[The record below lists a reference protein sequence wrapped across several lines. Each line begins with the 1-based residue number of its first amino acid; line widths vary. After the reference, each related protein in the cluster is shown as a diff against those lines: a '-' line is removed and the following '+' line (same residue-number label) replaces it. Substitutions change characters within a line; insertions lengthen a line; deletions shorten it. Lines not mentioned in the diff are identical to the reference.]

1 MCAVRVC
8 AILAL
13 LRSITDKD
21 ARKLILRLQINTEIC
36 AVIDYFEIFMERM
49 LLCRKAA
56 DYFKL
61 HFSLEINGQEIM

>member
-1 MCAVRVC
+1 VNYAVESSE
-8 AILAL
+8 L
-13 LRSITDKD
+13 ITDKD

-61 HFSLEINGQEIM
+61 HFALEINGQEIM